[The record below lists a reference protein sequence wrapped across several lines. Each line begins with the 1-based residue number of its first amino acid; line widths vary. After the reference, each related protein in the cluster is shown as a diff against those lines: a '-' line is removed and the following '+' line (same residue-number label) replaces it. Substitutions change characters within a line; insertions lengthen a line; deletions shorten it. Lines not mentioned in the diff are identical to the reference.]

1 MYDFSLFSSN
11 SIAITFINT
20 KTTDSNL
27 QFLQLQYCI
36 DILSQSFSHFKE
48 VIPTVRWG
56 DNKTQSILKIEKN
69 EDEMKKLTQFCI
81 SAGKEYHKS
90 ENERYCYRIYYK
102 RHADDP
108 TIEYLPVLA
117 LLLKQVSK
125 KYPNVIFSL
134 EEMICCDDYVN
145 CLLVFNSNCDITD
158 IINLYKDTIEIT
170 RE

>member
-1 MYDFSLFSSN
+1 MCTGPSGLSIGIVCGCLSS
-11 SIAITFINT
+11 
-20 KTTDSNL
+20 
-27 QFLQLQYCI
+27 
-36 DILSQSFSHFKE
+36 E
-48 VIPTVRWG
+48 VTPR
-56 DNKTQSILKIEKN
+56 KTQELPRR
-69 EDEMKKLTQFCI
+69 KLRAVLC
-81 SAGKEYHKS
+81 SD
-90 ENERYCYRIYYK
+90 NNCYCYRIYYK

-134 EEMICCDDYVN
+134 EKMICCDDYVN